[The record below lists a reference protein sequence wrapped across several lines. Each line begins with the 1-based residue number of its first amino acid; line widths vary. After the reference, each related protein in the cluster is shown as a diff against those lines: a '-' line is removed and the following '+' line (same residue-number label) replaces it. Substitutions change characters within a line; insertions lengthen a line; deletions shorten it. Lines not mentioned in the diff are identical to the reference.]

1 MKICG
6 VKIRNNEPKP
16 KPKIN
21 LDGVWEWQ
29 ELIRGIAQNHVYYG
43 KKETKPSAVQ

>member
-6 VKIRNNEPKP
+6 VKVGNIEPKP
-16 KPKIN
+16 RQKIFN
-21 LDGVWEWQ
+21 LDDVWEWQ

-43 KKETKPSAVQ
+43 KKETKTTTV